1 MIYIEPITNN
11 TNQSI
16 IIMDIAT
23 VSRVMIMAALLMQL
37 MHLMQKNKTI
47 YSPAFLVYSLGAY
60 LMTYD
65 YYTIDGAFSSRVLF
79 KLFNST
85 VLFLIY
91 AFSK

>member
-1 MIYIEPITNN
+1 
-11 TNQSI
+11 
-16 IIMDIAT
+16 MDIAT
-23 VSRVMIMAALLMQL
+23 VARVIVSAALLMQL

-60 LMTYD
+60 LMTYN
-65 YYTIDGAFSSRVLF
+65 YYTVDGEFSSRVLF

-85 VLFLIY
+85 FLFLIY

>member
-1 MIYIEPITNN
+1 
-11 TNQSI
+11 
-16 IIMDIAT
+16 MDMAT
-23 VSRVMIMAALLMQL
+23 VARVMVTAALLMQL

-60 LMTYD
+60 LMTYN
-65 YYTIDGAFSSRVLF
+65 YYTVDGEFSSRVLF